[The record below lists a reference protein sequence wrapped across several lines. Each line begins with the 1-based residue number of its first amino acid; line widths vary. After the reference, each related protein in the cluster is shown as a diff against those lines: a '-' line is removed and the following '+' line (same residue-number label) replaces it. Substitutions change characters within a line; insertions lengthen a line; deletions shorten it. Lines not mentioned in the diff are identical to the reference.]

1 MHIEQLRKTNVGE
14 YRIVMF
20 DGQDVVD
27 IIQHDGTS
35 DTTVNL
41 DYPPGHY
48 GILAI
53 VAHEV
58 PLNYAVTLESLDASE

>member
-1 MHIEQLRKTNVGE
+1 MF
-14 YRIVMF
+14 VMF
-20 DGQDVVD
+20 NGQDVVD
-27 IIQHDGTS
+27 IIQHDGAS

-41 DYPPGHY
+41 DYPAGHY

-58 PLNYAVTLESLDASE
+58 PLDYAITLESLDDSM